1 MSPIFIVQY
10 RPIKND
16 RTLKTRIHSLLVL
29 LWLVLIW
36 AGTAAQAQTV
46 YTVSGLVTDA
56 NTGEPIPFA
65 SVALVGRRTGTVT
78 DEKGRFTLVAKILTD
93 SMAVS
98 SLGYKML
105 RRAIDPERLTQSV
118 DFKLESGGNSLQ
130 EVTVKAGENPAWRVL
145 RQLRKNRS
153 INDRKRLSAY
163 EYDSYV
169 KTEIAL
175 SHVSDRMRKNPL
187 IKRINE
193 AMSQHDSI
201 IDREG
206 HRVLP
211 LLASESVSRYYFK
224 ASPERKREDIR
235 KTRIKGVAVDDAGLS
250 SQLLGG
256 TNLVS
261 QNFYDNYIPILGKDF
276 ASPVGDNWKNWYEF
290 FLADTT
296 QIGDHICY
304 EVQFDPKRPEDLA
317 FTGKAWID
325 TTTFAL
331 CQIETRIGKGAN
343 LNYVRELTIEQEL
356 ETTTDSTTSKS
367 VTAGWL
373 PISIRLKADLTGVG
387 KQSLGLRA
395 QVTLRNSN
403 IVVNHPH
410 AASFYEQPIEQN
422 DTIATSNEAYWHTV
436 QGTLAGAD
444 SLNKEDQKT
453 RQVIEKLRAVPAVK
467 MAEAVGQ
474 VAVTGFYKVGGF
486 DIGPYPY
493 LFAVNSVEGLRTRIG
508 FRTNEQ
514 FSRNWVL
521 RGYVAYGTLAKEFK
535 YGGEINYLFS
545 KQHWTILGVRMANDL
560 ERLGLTPELIGG
572 NRIFYALSRF
582 GRYRGGYHS
591 HQKEIF
597 FKTEPVKGVLFTAEL
612 GTRTFDPLFPFHYRT
627 QPELGD
633 QSELRSDVFDA
644 FWSLEVR
651 LARKEKYL
659 MEGNDRITLGTKRA
673 PVLTIRYTHGSKTLG
688 GEYNYDRFTLRAQ
701 QSLRLGPLGRMTYLL
716 SAGYIPSTLPAPLL
730 FPHIGNPTPLL
741 TTNTFNRMQ
750 FYEFVSDRFVA
761 IHVQHR
767 FEGLLFNRIP
777 GIRKLNWRL
786 VANFDALWG
795 AQSKANEAVQSY
807 KPLPGGTRPI
817 YFGSLDGNKPYME
830 VGYGI
835 DNIFKII
842 RVQAIHRLNYL
853 NDGPN
858 GIPLNSF
865 ALKASASFSF

>member
-1 MSPIFIVQY
+1 MKTQLLPLLFI
-10 RPIKND
+10 
-16 RTLKTRIHSLLVL
+16 
-29 LWLVLIW
+29 LWLLLI
-36 AGTAAQAQTV
+36 GTGTVTQAQTA
-46 YTVSGLVTDA
+46 YTVTGLVTDA
-56 NTGEPIPFA
+56 NTGDPIPFA
-65 SVALVGRRTGTVT
+65 SVSLVGRRSGTVT
-78 DEKGRFTLVAKILTD
+78 DEKGRYTLVAKILTD
-93 SMAVS
+93 SLAVS
-98 SLGYKML
+98 SLGYKVL
-105 RRAIDPERLTQSV
+105 RRAVDPERTTQAV

-169 KTEIAL
+169 KTDIAL

-193 AMSQHDSI
+193 SMSKHDSI
-201 IDREG
+201 IDKDG
-206 HRVLP
+206 HRLLP

-224 ASPERKREDIR
+224 ASPEHKREDIR

-256 TNLVS
+256 TNLVN

-276 ASPVGDNWKNWYEF
+276 ASPIGDNWKNWYEF

-296 QIGDHICY
+296 QIGDHVCY
-304 EVQFDPKRPEDLA
+304 EIQFDPKRPEDLA

-331 CQIETRIGKGAN
+331 CQIEARIGNGAN
-343 LNYVRELTIEQEL
+343 LNYVHELTIEQEL
-356 ETTTDSTTSKS
+356 ETTTDSTSGPS
-367 VTAGWL
+367 STAGWL
-373 PISIRLKADLTGVG
+373 PVSIHLRADLTGVG

-403 IVVNHPH
+403 IVVNRPHP
-410 AASFYEQPIEQN
+410 AAFYEQPIEPS
-422 DTIATSNEAYWHTV
+422 DTVATTNEAYWHTI

-453 RQVIEKLRAVPAVK
+453 RLVIEKLRAVPAVK

-474 VAVTGFYKVGGF
+474 VAVTGFYKIGGF
-486 DIGPYPY
+486 ELGPYPY
-493 LFAVNSVEGLRTRIG
+493 LLAVNSVEGLRIRVG

-514 FSRNWVL
+514 FSRNWIL
-521 RGYVAYGTLAKEFK
+521 RGYVAYGTLDGEFK

-545 KQHWTILGVRMANDL
+545 RQHWTMAGVRVANDL

-572 NRIFYALSRF
+572 NRIFYAFSRF
-582 GRYRGGYHS
+582 GRYRGGYQS
-591 HQKEIF
+591 YQKEIF
-597 FKTEPVKGVLFTAEL
+597 FKTEPVKGVLLTAML
-612 GTRTFDPLFPFHYRT
+612 GSRTFDPLFPFHYRT
-627 QPELGD
+627 QPDLGD
-633 QSELRSDVFDA
+633 QSALQSDIFDA
-644 FWSLEVR
+644 FWAVEAR

-659 MEGNDRITLGTKRA
+659 MDGNDRITLGTKRA
-673 PVLTIRYTHGSKTLG
+673 PVLTIRYTHGSKSLG
-688 GEYNYDRFTLRAQ
+688 GQYNYDRLTLRAQ

-716 SAGYIPSTLPAPLL
+716 SAGYTPSTLPAPLL

-761 IHVQHR
+761 IHIQHR

-786 VANFDALWG
+786 VANVDALWG
-795 AQSKANEAVQSY
+795 AQTQANRDVASI
-807 KPLPGGTRPI
+807 KPLPGGARPI
-817 YFGSLDGNKPYME
+817 YFGSLEGDKPYME

-842 RVQAIHRLNYL
+842 RIQAIHRLNYL
-853 NDGPN
+853 EGGPN
-858 GIPLNSF
+858 GIALDSF
-865 ALKASASFSF
+865 ALKASASFNF

>member
-1 MSPIFIVQY
+1 MKPLHHLLLY
-10 RPIKND
+10 
-16 RTLKTRIHSLLVL
+16 LLVFAL
-29 LWLVLIW
+29 ASTGNVK
-36 AGTAAQAQTV
+36 AQTV
-46 YTVSGLVTDA
+46 VYTVTGLVTDA
-56 NTGEPIPFA
+56 HTGDPIPFA
-65 SVALVGRRTGTVT
+65 SVALIGRRNGTVT
-78 DEKGRFTLVAKILTD
+78 DEKGRYSLVAKILTD
-93 SMAVS
+93 SIAIS
-98 SLGYKML
+98 SLGYKVARL
-105 RRAIDPERLTQSV
+105 GIDRERVSQAV
-118 DFKLESGGNSLQ
+118 DIKLEQGGNSLQ
-130 EVTVKAGENPAWRVL
+130 EVTVRAGENPAWRVL
-145 RQLRKNRS
+145 RQLRKNRP
-153 INDRKRLSAY
+153 INDRKRLLAY

-175 SHVSDRMRKNPL
+175 SRVTDRMRKNPL

-193 AMSQHDSI
+193 AMSKHDSI
-201 IDREG
+201 IDKDG
-206 HRVLP
+206 HRLLP
-211 LLASESVSRYYFK
+211 LLASESVSKYYFK
-224 ASPERKREDIR
+224 ASPERKREDIL

-276 ASPVGDNWKNWYEF
+276 ASPIGDNWRNWYEF

-304 EVQFDPKRPEDLA
+304 EVQFEPKRPEDLA

-325 TTTFAL
+325 TTSFAL

-343 LNYVRELTIEQEL
+343 LNYVRDLTIEQEL
-356 ETTTDSTTSKS
+356 EATTDSSSGTTGL
-367 VTAGWL
+367 AGWL
-373 PISIRLKADLTGVG
+373 PVSIHLKADLTGVG

-395 QVTLRNSN
+395 QVTLRNSH
-403 IVVNHPH
+403 IVVNRPRQ
-410 AASFYEQPIEQN
+410 ASFYEQPIEPG
-422 DTIATSNEAYWHTV
+422 DTVATTNEAYWHTV
-436 QGTLAGAD
+436 QNTLAGAD
-444 SLNKEDQKT
+444 SLSKEDQKT

-474 VAVTGFYKVGGF
+474 VAVTGFYKLGGF
-486 DIGPYPY
+486 DLGPYPY

-514 FSRNWVL
+514 FSRNFIL
-521 RGYVAYGTLAKEFK
+521 RGYVAYGTLDQAFK
-535 YGGEINYLFS
+535 YGGEVNYLFS
-545 KQHWTILGVRMANDL
+545 RQHWTMLGIRVANDL

-582 GRYRGGYHS
+582 GRYRGGYKS
-591 HQKEIF
+591 YQKEIF
-597 FKTEPVKGVLFTAEL
+597 FRTEPVKGILLTATL
-612 GTRTFDPLFPFHYRT
+612 GTRTFDPLFPFRYRVE
-627 QPELGD
+627 PDLEEL
-633 QSELRSDVFDA
+633 SSLKSDIFDA
-644 FWSLEVR
+644 YWSIEAR

-659 MEGNDRITLGTKRA
+659 MDGNDRITLGTKRA
-673 PVLTIRYTHGSKTLG
+673 PVLTLKYTRGAKMLG
-688 GEYNYDRFTLRAQ
+688 GDYNYHRFTLRAQ

-716 SAGYIPSTLPAPLL
+716 SAGYTPSTLPAPML

-750 FYEFVSDRFVA
+750 FYEFVSDRFIAV
-761 IHVQHR
+761 HVQHR

-786 VANFDALWG
+786 VANVDALWG
-795 AQSKANEAVQSY
+795 SMSKANQAVESV

-817 YFGSLDGNKPYME
+817 YFGALDGRKPYLE

-835 DNIFKII
+835 DNIFKLI
-842 RVQAIHRLNYL
+842 RIQAIHRLNYL
-853 NDGPN
+853 DDGPN

-865 ALKASASFSF
+865 ALKASASINF